1 LSFII
6 EYSLN
11 PAFATGPVTVNN
23 LILMA
28 TYEGAKAAGCQTKP
42 AGTLLKEKNI
52 IYWRVGD
59 VTLDASGTAHK
70 VIGRLI
76 GAEGGEP
83 KPGVVEARWEV
94 ASSDANNIAIG
105 RVLGSGL
112 GISRLDAG
120 KEKEKDNLDPFADEL
135 TSGGTATANPPGSS
149 SGLGGGDGVWVEV
162 ESVRRV
168 VSGRYDAR
176 QAAVDAVASPAA

>member
-1 LSFII
+1 
-6 EYSLN
+6 
-11 PAFATGPVTVNN
+11 
-23 LILMA
+23 MA

-42 AGTLLKEKNI
+42 TGTLLKEKNL

-59 VTLDASGTAHK
+59 VTLDASRTAHK

-83 KPGVVEARWEV
+83 KPGIVEARWEV
-94 ASSDANNIAIG
+94 TSSDANNAALG

-120 KEKEKDNLDPFADEL
+120 KEKDASDPFADDS
-135 TSGGTATANPPGSS
+135 TSGGGAAANPPGSS
-149 SGLGGGDGVWVEV
+149 SGPGEEDGVWVEV

-168 VSGRYDAR
+168 VSGRYDAK
-176 QAAVDAVASPAA
+176 QPVVDAVASPAA

>member
-1 LSFII
+1 
-6 EYSLN
+6 
-11 PAFATGPVTVNN
+11 
-23 LILMA
+23 MA

-42 AGTLLKEKNI
+42 AGTLLKEKNL

-59 VTLDASGTAHK
+59 VTLDASETVHK

-76 GAEGGEP
+76 GAESGEP
-83 KPGVVEARWEV
+83 KPGIVEARWEV
-94 ASSDANNIAIG
+94 ASSDANNTALG

-120 KEKEKDNLDPFADEL
+120 KEKEKDPSDPFADDS
-135 TSGGTATANPPGSS
+135 TSAGGAGANPLGSS
-149 SGLGGGDGVWVEV
+149 SELGGGDGVWVEV

-168 VSGRYDAR
+168 VSGKYDAK
-176 QAAVDAVASPAA
+176 QAAIDAVASPAA